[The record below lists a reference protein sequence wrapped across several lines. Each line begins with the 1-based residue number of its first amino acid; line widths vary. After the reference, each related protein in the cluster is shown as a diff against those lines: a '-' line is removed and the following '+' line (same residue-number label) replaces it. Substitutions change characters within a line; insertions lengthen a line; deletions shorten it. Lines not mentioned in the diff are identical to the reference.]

1 MLGGV
6 EGVRGGEIG
15 VREGKGR
22 EDTLEAR
29 AEGSLAVP
37 KSSEAFWRSTSLT
50 F

>member
-1 MLGGV
+1 MD
-6 EGVRGGEIG
+6 GVRG
-15 VREGKGR
+15 KGR
-22 EDTLEAR
+22 YEVGERKGKDTLEAR